1 MQDGVAKVKC
11 LLILGVF
18 GVSKD
23 SQECNMKS
31 YPTKLK
37 RYLNGLTPAERQEK
51 TELFEKILEKAQT
64 LGLQSPR
71 FWAMRQIVSGLNA
84 GQIEQKIKQRIKGNI
99 RHGDLHH
106 PSQ

>member
-1 MQDGVAKVKC
+1 MQ
-11 LLILGVF
+11 
-18 GVSKD
+18 
-23 SQECNMKS
+23 S

-37 RYLNGLTPAERQEK
+37 RYLNGLTSPERQEK
-51 TELFEKILEKAQT
+51 AQLFEQILERAQS

-84 GQIEQKIKQRIKGNI
+84 GQIEQKIKHRTKGK
-99 RHGDLHH
+99 RQHGDVRH